1 MDPFAGAEKLENGA
15 IFYLVQENELAPI
28 LKDEEKLRKEFERS
42 NQFNEGVLEGA
53 DGEDDL
59 RIALL

>member
-1 MDPFAGAEKLENGA
+1 
-15 IFYLVQENELAPI
+15 VQENELASI
-28 LKDEEKLRKEFERS
+28 IRDEEKLRKEFERI
-42 NQFNEGVLEGA
+42 NQFSEGALEGA